1 MLSLLLPLAAG
12 VSAEPA
18 CLLQKPKAPTQ
29 LSLLAE
35 TPVAGWEYAGK
46 GDCNL
51 PLGSILR
58 PDPMSC
64 ASWCATDHPSAI
76 AFSFGGLCDCCEGL
90 VLNTGSSGFA
100 YARAVPS
107 WQFLGVGKFCGTP
120 ALSLPS
126 TPLPPSLNDCAASCG
141 INQWMLYVG
150 TGATGAPATCDCCA
164 TEFLIDSAIPEQF
177 VYYSKLPGWVYAGL
191 GACDPTT
198 ISTQLPLSGPNE
210 CADHCRTQAAP
221 GFSYDVGSRECHC
234 CFGVRVQTNPDP
246 TVTPYVY
253 VLADPFW
260 RFFAADQKCV
270 NPVRTSFHTTL
281 AGCAKTCEPPD
292 GTWKWLVYGYNN
304 EQDRCDC
311 CNDAGLEAVPPGGNG
326 GLLSLGPYGGLGY
339 QLDPLTFPDV
349 PGWSFGG
356 RRMDCDGAPVA
367 TTLGSPSPSSCAAF
381 CAPKLSGSFVI
392 DPNFPT
398 STAATCK
405 CCGIL
410 QQEAGVDEI

>member
-1 MLSLLLPLAAG
+1 M
-12 VSAEPA
+12 SAEPA

-51 PLGSILR
+51 VLHHIPA
-58 PDPMSC
+58 PDPIVC
-64 ASWCATDHPSAI
+64 ASLCAAGDPSAI
-76 AFSFGGLCDCCEGL
+76 AFSYDSGECYCCEGL
-90 VLNTGSSGFA
+90 VLNTFSSGFA

-107 WQFLGVGKFCGTP
+107 WQFLGVGKFCTNP

-126 TPLPPSLNDCAASCG
+126 TSLNDCAASCM

-150 TGATGAPATCDCCA
+150 TGATGATATCDCCA
-164 TEFLIDSAIPEQF
+164 TEFLSDSGIPEQF
-177 VYYSKLPGWVYAGL
+177 VYYSKLPGWVYAGR

-198 ISTQLPLSGPNE
+198 ISAQLPLSGPNE
-210 CADHCRTQAAP
+210 CANPCRTQAAP
-221 GFSYDVGSRECHC
+221 GFSYEVIYEVGLRECQC

-246 TVTPYVY
+246 ATTPYVY

-270 NPVRTSFHTTL
+270 NPVRTSFPVPSTL
-281 AGCAKTCEPPD
+281 AGCAKTCEPD

-304 EQDRCDC
+304 EQYRCDC

-356 RRMDCDGAPVA
+356 RRMDCDGDPFA

-381 CAPKLSGSFVI
+381 CTNQLSGSFVI

-410 QQEAGVDEI
+410 RQEAGVDEI